1 MPADPP
7 SRQSPH
13 RPSTNRLPSCSQMS
27 CGRWILP
34 PLWIPSDS
42 VRSWVNSSIDA
53 ELFIQRYGGT
63 VDKFTGD
70 GIMAL
75 FGAPIAL
82 EDHAIRACIA
92 ALEIQKEVATLAND
106 VQHRDGVALSLRI
119 GLNSGDVVVGQIG
132 SSPSSYTAIGAQV
145 GMAQRMEAAAP
156 PGGVMLSEATARLVE
171 QAAVLEDPQMVTIKG
186 ASEPVPAR
194 RLQAMAHRQMLAAR
208 IESTLVGRDREIESP
223 RPQSSTGRSMEKA
236 ARSVSPHPP
245 ALGTA
250 AFVAS

>member
-1 MPADPP
+1 MELAAAVD
-7 SRQSPH
+7 SE
-13 RPSTNRLPSCSQMS
+13 RLREVM
-27 CGRWILP
+27 G
-34 PLWIPSDS
+34 
-42 VRSWVNSSIDA
+42 
-53 ELFIQRYGGT
+53 ELFNRCGAVIQRYGGT

-92 ALEIQKEVATLAND
+92 ALEIQKEVATLASD

-171 QAAVLEDPQMVTIKG
+171 QAQCSRI
-186 ASEPVPAR
+186 R
-194 RLQAMAHRQMLAAR
+194 RW
-208 IESTLVGRDREIESP
+208 
-223 RPQSSTGRSMEKA
+223 
-236 ARSVSPHPP
+236 
-245 ALGTA
+245 
-250 AFVAS
+250 